1 MAFKLSGGVS
11 HTVSVVKKN
20 EWNWRLTVT
29 YTDTDGTTKTTTVG
43 YPLTIDFSIERNT
56 FASANTAT
64 FSIYNLAPSTRDSE
78 AFFQDEFFTDKVK
91 LVTFKAGRNGKITTC
106 FEGYIRKSY
115 SKRNGTNVITEMHC
129 LDLGTSKQTYINMTF
144 EAGTLKKEAY
154 SLIIKNCPELAQG
167 DTGTIEGEFKT
178 AVTLTGSPLEV
189 LNQITDGH
197 TFIDKGVVHTLQNN
211 ESRKV
216 SVTILKG
223 ETGLIGTPQRQGA
236 GLTLP
241 SIFNPELEVGQ
252 LLEID
257 DPIQT
262 KFNGTY
268 MVTGFRHNGTI
279 SGAVAG
285 SRTTQIDVLIGDYL
299 NNSSFNITQTTDLQP
314 FTAVEGK
321 NVEVVNGQLV
331 GSAYGIWQ
339 YIRKN
344 NGKIPNAKITPQ
356 ISWYEMI
363 GHDNNDNERYNE
375 LTVGIISNCITI
387 AQKLQLYIN
396 ANTPGQKIIISSG
409 WRSKRVNAKY
419 SNASRESAH
428 LRGCAIDFKYAN
440 INTLNVFRTKYNI
453 TWDKFTYLF
462 RGNISGSP
470 IIHVQSTLGKN
481 DNRRSKS
488 SIV

>member
-1 MAFKLSGGVS
+1 MAFKLSGGIS
-11 HTVSVVKKN
+11 YNEKN
-20 EWNWRLTVT
+20 ILRNIWTWELTVT
-29 YTDTDGTTKTTTVG
+29 YEENGETKTKVVG
-43 YPLTIDFSIERNT
+43 FPLTIDFSIERNT
-56 FASANTAT
+56 FASANTGT
-64 FSIYNLAPSTRDSE
+64 FTIYNLAPSTRNSE
-78 AFFQDEFFTDKVK
+78 AFFQDEFYTDKTK
-91 LVTFKAGRNGKITTC
+91 IVTFKAGKNGNLITC
-106 FEGYIRKSY
+106 FKGFIRKAY
-115 SKRNGTNVITEMHC
+115 SKRNGVNVLTELHC
-129 LDLGTSKQTYINMTF
+129 IDLGTNATNIINTTF
-144 EAGTLKKEAY
+144 EAGTLKLDAF
-154 SLIIKNCPELAQG
+154 KNIVSQSDGLTLG
-167 DTGTIEGEFKT
+167 DIGNIEGEFKT
-178 AVTLTGSPLEV
+178 PVTLVGQPLDV
-189 LNQITDGH
+189 LNQISGGG
-197 TFIDKGVVHTLQNN
+197 TFIDKGVVHNLQNN
-211 ESRKV
+211 QSRKV
-216 SVTILKG
+216 AVTVLKG
-223 ETGLIGTPQRQGA
+223 ETGLISTPQREGA
-236 GLTLP
+236 GLTLT
-241 SIFNPELEVGQ
+241 SILNPTLEVGQ
-252 LLEID
+252 LLQID

-262 KFNGTY
+262 QFNNTY

-285 SRTTQIDVLIGDYL
+285 SRTTQINVLIGDYL
-299 NNSSFNITQTTDLQP
+299 NNSSFNVTQTTDKQP
-314 FTAVEGK
+314 FSAVQGE

-331 GSAYGIWQ
+331 GSAFGIWQ

-356 ISWYEMI
+356 ISWRDMI
-363 GHDNNDNERYNE
+363 GHENNDNERYNE
-375 LTVGIISNCITI
+375 LTVEIISNCITI

-396 ANTPGQKIIISSG
+396 ANTPAQKIIISSG

-419 SNASRESAH
+419 SNASKESAH